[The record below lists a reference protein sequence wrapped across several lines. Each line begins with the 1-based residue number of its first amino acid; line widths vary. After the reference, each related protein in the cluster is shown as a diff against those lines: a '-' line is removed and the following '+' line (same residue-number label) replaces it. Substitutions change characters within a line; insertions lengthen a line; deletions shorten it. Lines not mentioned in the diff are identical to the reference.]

1 VSLLASGA
9 VIAAGEGS
17 RLKSLGVPKPLVE
30 VGGEP
35 LIAHVL
41 GNFEAA
47 GIASAAVIFNE
58 AEEDAA
64 ALVRARFGRLVSKV
78 VVRST
83 RSSLESFRVML
94 AEAPPGRL
102 LVSTVDAYCPREDFV
117 RFVERAR
124 ELPAGSTVLG
134 VTHFVDDEKPLWV
147 TLAAGER
154 RVEGTGGRSP
164 AGSPEEFTRG
174 GRVTVVGGASGDA
187 VTAGIYVFPERVR
200 KMTIPGELGRL
211 RDFLA
216 HLAKSGEEIHAVDI
230 PKVVDVDRV
239 EDLAEAQALHSLSH
253 RERAGVRGKL

>member
-17 RLKSLGVPKPLVE
+17 RLRSLGVAKPMVE
-30 VGGEP
+30 VGGVP

-47 GIASAAVIFNE
+47 GITSAAVIFNE
-58 AEEDAA
+58 QEKEVA
-64 ALVRARFGRLVSKV
+64 ALVRERFGRLVSEIV
-78 VVRST
+78 VKST

-124 ELPAGSTVLG
+124 ELPARSIVLG
-134 VTHFVDDEKPLWV
+134 VTGFVDDEKPLWV
-147 TLAAGER
+147 TTSG
-154 RVEGTGGRSP
+154 
-164 AGSPEEFTRG
+164 G
-174 GRVTVVGGASGDA
+174 GRVTAVGGASGDA

-200 KMTIPGELGRL
+200 RMTIPAELGRL

-216 HLAKSGEEIHAVDI
+216 WLAKAGEEIHAVDI

-239 EDLAEAQALHSLSH
+239 EDLAEAQALAAL
-253 RERAGVRGKL
+253 GIRGHV